1 MLRFQAVRGL
11 GFKGLRQRT
20 ASRAPPRRAGLP
32 RVRGL
37 EFGDH
42 DIGLGTLGLGFG
54 AWHLGFNGWGLRCRV
69 WVLGFGVWGLGFRV

>member
-1 MLRFQAVRGL
+1 LGGSGFQGLELLGGYAFRVLRFRAVRGL

-20 ASRAPPRRAGLP
+20 ASRAPPRRVGLP
-32 RVRGL
+32 RVRGS

-54 AWHLGFNGWGLRCRV
+54 
-69 WVLGFGVWGLGFRV
+69 VWGLTFGV